1 MDKRLANSILLN
13 HNRRKRGIICECCK
27 NRCSFFEL
35 KEYCK
40 AKKRFDVP
48 VADAPKPLLDQVTS
62 NSVEDVT
69 SGLGTEVAA
78 PSGKVGEKERLDS
91 KNQFMPSTANRGK
104 RDIKKDSRISRMVRS
119 LLDKSSNKD
128 V

>member
-69 SGLGTEVAA
+69 SGLETDVAA
-78 PSGKVGEKERLDS
+78 PVHHQGRSVKRKGWTPKTTSCHQLQIREKGILGKTLE
-91 KNQFMPSTANRGK
+91 
-104 RDIKKDSRISRMVRS
+104 
-119 LLDKSSNKD
+119 
-128 V
+128 